1 MTAAGLS
8 SAAATAA
15 IVGVRMSARKPI
27 RILLPDTGPLISL
40 AVGNALDLLLLVSDD
55 VRLVLTDVV
64 EFESTYRADHFPDAR
79 AITDFL
85 QKHADRVEVMPTI
98 IGKLA
103 LGDRK
108 RRAEDAEQPSLPKNL
123 GELSITDFVISLR
136 TVNPG
141 DPMLVLIE
149 DDWFAANAYAV
160 PGNVHLLSTSAYL
173 DGLQEL
179 GLIPSAAAVRSQIQ
193 AGRPNFRS
201 DFVIDKEAEK
211 IDEGTEWRSR
221 FGRAPA

>member
-1 MTAAGLS
+1 MTA
-8 SAAATAA
+8 
-15 IVGVRMSARKPI
+15 KQPI

-40 AVGNALDLLLLVSDD
+40 AVGDALDLLLLVSDD

-64 EFESTYRADHFPDAR
+64 EFEATRRADRFADAGVIR
-79 AITDFL
+79 AFL
-85 QKHADRVEVMPTI
+85 QQHADRVEVMPTT

-108 RRAEDAEQPSLPKNL
+108 RRAEDGENVSLPKDL
-123 GELSITDFVISLR
+123 GELSITNFVISLR

-149 DDWFAANAYAV
+149 DDWFAVNSYAV
-160 PGNVHLLSTSAYL
+160 PGNVHLLSTSAWL

-179 GLIPSAAAVRSQIQ
+179 GLIPSATAVRARIQ
-193 AGRPNFRS
+193 AARPNFRS
-201 DFVIDKEAEK
+201 DLLVDKEAEK
-211 IDEGTEWRSR
+211 IDAGTEWRSR
-221 FGRAPA
+221 FGRARG